1 MHYREERDFTL
12 VVLYREDDVLKETAP
27 IRVFADTPEA
37 AAYKAIGE
45 KLVTQGRLD
54 QLRARA
60 WHLGIGHKPDMS
72 LLFVGDSDERPASSG
87 QEPLND
93 LAGSLDSD
101 ENYAMARGV
110 EAERDA

>member
-1 MHYREERDFTL
+1 MQYLEERDFTL

-45 KLVTQGRLD
+45 KLVTRGRLD

-72 LLFVGDSDERPASSG
+72 LLFVGGDADGTARELEPFDDLTEVLEHDESDVMA
-87 QEPLND
+87 QD
-93 LAGSLDSD
+93 L
-101 ENYAMARGV
+101 